1 MLLLQRSFV
10 AFATATLI
18 SKVFLVVA
26 TLVITHLIDSNIL
39 LPVIVGS
46 KVKINALITVLGV
59 IIGEMIWGI
68 SGMFLSIPIIA
79 ILKIIFDRVEG
90 FQSWGIILGDE
101 EYKQNTLA
109 TRLTSREKTGK
120 VID

>member
-1 MLLLQRSFV
+1 MQRSFV